1 MLRRKLLLTLGSLV
15 LVLVAATLVALW
27 LLVGIQG
34 EMKHVETHAA
44 SLVRDVGELNQS
56 ITAIEIELYELE
68 LGRERRLDP
77 LIEGIETLRTVVGRL
92 EKHYAVQRPE
102 TGANYGRIQA
112 ALPEFERHVSTL
124 ATTRDRELA
133 QYHTRQAL
141 ELAMELRHQSLEL
154 GEIARTHAQ
163 EESAAML
170 RHFRWLMIGL
180 LLLFLI
186 VIDVAVMAFWRMATM
201 ILHPVDRLIE
211 ASRQLADEHF
221 DHRVALGGKD
231 EFDELA
237 KAHNHLAS
245 RLQAQEARK
254 VEVLSQ
260 VARTLNH
267 ELNNACAIIELQLT
281 MLQGNFEGTARSENC
296 LRQIRENLNRMT
308 RTVQALK
315 NVHQIVLTD
324 YTNGEKMLDLERSVQ
339 PKGPP
344 APGAPEPKAEE

>member
-15 LVLVAATLVALW
+15 LVLVAATGVALW
-27 LLVGIQG
+27 LLVGIEG
-34 EMKHVETHAA
+34 EMEHVETHAA
-44 SLVRDVGELNQS
+44 ALVRDVGELDQA

-77 LIEGIETLRTVVGRL
+77 LIEDIEALRTVAGRL
-92 EKHYAVQRPE
+92 ERHYVVQRQG
-102 TGANYGRIQA
+102 TGATYGRIQA
-112 ALPEFERHVSTL
+112 ALPEFERHVSAM

-133 QYHTRQAL
+133 LYHTRQAL
-141 ELAMELRHQSLEL
+141 ELSMELRRQSLGLE
-154 GEIARTHAQ
+154 EIARTHAQ
-163 EESAAML
+163 EESAAVL
-170 RHFRWLMIGL
+170 SHFRWLMTGL
-180 LLLFLI
+180 LLMFLI
-186 VIDVAVMAFWRMATM
+186 VIDATVIVFWRMATRV
-201 ILHPVDRLIE
+201 LRPVDRLIE
-211 ASRQLADEHF
+211 ASRELADEHF
-221 DHRVALGGKD
+221 DHRVALDGKD

-237 KAHNHLAS
+237 KAHNRLAS
-245 RLQAQEARK
+245 QLQAHEARK

-267 ELNNACAIIELQLT
+267 ELNNVCAIIELQLT
-281 MLQGNFEGTARSENC
+281 MLQGNIEGTAGSEKC

-339 PKGPP
+339 PKGLP
-344 APGAPEPKAEE
+344 APDAPEPKAEE